1 MRRVQIAISSDND
14 LNFMIELM
22 TTMVEE
28 VKVIV
33 ECIINRPNP
42 CEFFFVKVRYLKS
55 FENKLGSLS
64 HRLDLFCYYFNIIV
78 LFFFV

>member
-1 MRRVQIAISSDND
+1 MRIVQIAISSDND
-14 LNFMIELM
+14 LNFMIEII

-42 CEFFFVKVRYLKS
+42 CEFFL
-55 FENKLGSLS
+55 
-64 HRLDLFCYYFNIIV
+64 
-78 LFFFV
+78 